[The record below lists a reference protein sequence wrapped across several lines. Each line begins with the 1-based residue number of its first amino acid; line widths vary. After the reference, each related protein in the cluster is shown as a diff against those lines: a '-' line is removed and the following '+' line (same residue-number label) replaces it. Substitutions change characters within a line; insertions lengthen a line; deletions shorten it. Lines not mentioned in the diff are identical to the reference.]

1 MLVAAML
8 PSIYVRLA
16 AFCQNVRMPNEYPL
30 ALRQAD
36 EARADFALIE
46 DHLESIAGQLAR
58 VPTRAYLCRTLLLA
72 TASIWALLAVL
83 LLR

>member
-1 MLVAAML
+1 
-8 PSIYVRLA
+8 
-16 AFCQNVRMPNEYPL
+16 MPNDYPL

-46 DHLESIAGQLAR
+46 EHLESIASQLAR

-83 LLR
+83 LLIR

>member
-1 MLVAAML
+1 
-8 PSIYVRLA
+8 
-16 AFCQNVRMPNEYPL
+16 MPNEYPL

-36 EARADFALIE
+36 KALADFALIIEE
-46 DHLESIAGQLAR
+46 DLESIAGQLAR

-83 LLR
+83 LIR

>member
-1 MLVAAML
+1 
-8 PSIYVRLA
+8 
-16 AFCQNVRMPNEYPL
+16 MPNEYPL

-46 DHLESIAGQLAR
+46 DHLESIAGQLTR

-72 TASIWALLAVL
+72 TASI
-83 LLR
+83 